1 MGISLDG
8 LSSGLD
14 TTTLISTLM
23 QAEAIPQNLLKVQVA
38 SATSEIGALQ
48 GLNSRIAA
56 LANVATA
63 TAVPGALDVYAATS
77 TSTALAVTVSSG
89 ASTGDLQVVVGA
101 LATSRVGVSAALT
114 TWPSPPTLTIVG
126 HSGTSVEINPAS
138 SSIDDV
144 VTAING
150 SAAGVTATK
159 VPSGTDPVSGNPQ
172 YRIQFAGKAT
182 GVAAGFAVYQGTA
195 ADVTAGTATNVLAAP
210 GSAVIREA
218 QDARITLWAGTAAEQ
233 VITSASNTFSNLLP
247 GVAVTATTVSATPV
261 TIAVARDPHQ
271 SSSVASKLVDS
282 INGVFSLIAIQSAV
296 SSSTS
301 GQTTSVK
308 GGVFAG
314 DSMVRDINQK
324 ILDAAT
330 MPINGHSPSEYGIS
344 VTRSGTIS
352 YDPDKFAAALA
363 ADPATV
369 TAAVQQIATRVAA
382 VATQASD
389 KYTGTITAAI
399 TGEQSQVRTLGT
411 QVADWDLRLA
421 ARKATLQSTFSAMEV
436 RLSNLKAQSASLM
449 SQLGSLSSSSTGH

>member
-1 MGISLDG
+1 MRVANPDIN
-8 LSSGLD
+8 
-14 TTTLISTLM
+14 
-23 QAEAIPQNLLKVQVA
+23 AITDA
-38 SATSEIGALQ
+38 SPDHKTSNEIGKYRP
-48 GLNSRIAA
+48 NRS
-56 LANVATA
+56 LAIVQF
-63 TAVPGALDVYAATS
+63 VLVRRHLPP
-77 TSTALAVTVSSG
+77 
-89 ASTGDLQVVVGA
+89 DL
-101 LATSRVGVSAALT
+101 
-114 TWPSPPTLTIVG
+114 
-126 HSGTSVEINPAS
+126 
-138 SSIDDV
+138 
-144 VTAING
+144 
-150 SAAGVTATK
+150 
-159 VPSGTDPVSGNPQ
+159 
-172 YRIQFAGKAT
+172 
-182 GVAAGFAVYQGTA
+182 
-195 ADVTAGTATNVLAAP
+195 
-210 GSAVIREA
+210 
-218 QDARITLWAGTAAEQ
+218 
-233 VITSASNTFSNLLP
+233 SN
-247 GVAVTATTVSATPV
+247 
-261 TIAVARDPHQ
+261 IAVARDPHQ

-411 QVADWDLRLA
+411 QVAAWDLRLA
-421 ARKATLQSTFSAMEV
+421 ARKATLQSTYSAMEV